1 MRILPLASNSESRQA
16 EPAVVV
22 GDAAGATTIAA
33 LPKHIEMEPNGASL
47 ACAPPPLGFD
57 SDKLLALQQAIP
69 TELQLLRLRLRFGL
83 PKRVHLDQKFRVVV
97 DLVDEMGQPSP
108 IGLPPSDSLSL
119 SVDAQLILKVEEE
132 SSSARKQQR
141 HTKWTFMASLH
152 QPTDA
157 VAIPSDVSLIIQIQQ
172 SPPLPGDSSV
182 AGAFRRPFQR
192 FCRGSTWLNDQVLV
206 LPLQVAL
213 QVVAAE
219 APFETSTVCQRVFCA
234 SLPRT
239 SAGGEK
245 PRLLVIEE
253 HYGDA
258 MGAHVW
264 DASILLSFVLLEAG
278 IASSESLNQ
287 HQTVVELGSGCG
299 LFASVLTTF
308 CSSQAEFTAIFT
320 EKPECTARLQHNLQ
334 SMDAMVLPL
343 EWGEPLPAILSSA
356 DVTVVFAADVLYN
369 WAAHEALLT
378 TLDGFTASHMQLL
391 LAHKRRGHSSAA
403 KMDALAA
410 GAYDPATQCGVK
422 TDTNECRWSHW
433 HVEKLAAL
441 GRIDL
446 FRVSR
451 RAQ

>member
-1 MRILPLASNSESRQA
+1 MPSR
-16 EPAVVV
+16 
-22 GDAAGATTIAA
+22 DAAARSLDLEMPGS
-33 LPKHIEMEPNGASL
+33 IEMEPNGASL
-47 ACAPPPLGFD
+47 ARAPPPFGFD

-83 PKRVHLDQKFRVVV
+83 PKRVHVDQKFRVVV
-97 DLVDEMGQPSP
+97 DLVDEMGQPSS
-108 IGLPPSDSLSL
+108 IGLPPTDSLSL
-119 SVDAQLILKVEEE
+119 SVDAQLLLKVAEEP
-132 SSSARKQQR
+132 SSIRKQQR
-141 HTKWTFMASLH
+141 RTKWTFMVSLH
-152 QPTDA
+152 QPTDGVA
-157 VAIPSDVSLIIQIQQ
+157 VPSDVRLMIQIQQ
-172 SPPLPGDSSV
+172 SAPLPGDSSV
-182 AGAFRRPFQR
+182 AGALRRSFQR
-192 FCRGSTWLNDQVLV
+192 FCRRSTWLSDQVLV

-219 APFETSTVCQRVFCA
+219 APIETSTICQRVFCV
-234 SLPRT
+234 SPPRT
-239 SAGGEK
+239 SAEGEK

-278 IASSESLNQ
+278 VTSSESLNQHLQ

-308 CSSQAEFTAIFT
+308 RSSQQLQAELTAIFT

-334 SMDAMVLPL
+334 SMDALVLPL

-391 LAHKRRGHSSAA
+391 LAHKRRGQSAA
-403 KMDALAA
+403 TKMDALAA
-410 GAYDPATQCGVK
+410 GAYDPTTQCGVT
-422 TDTNECRWSHW
+422 TDTNECRWSRW

-441 GRIDL
+441 GPIDL
-446 FRVSR
+446 FHVSR
-451 RAQ
+451 RAQQH